1 MRHLISFEID
11 TKYWVEPRVMNELAE
26 KAGRDFSRRLRE
38 EYLEISRLDA
48 ETVEVK
54 EVAP

>member
-48 ETVEVK
+48 ETVEVR
-54 EVAP
+54 EVTP